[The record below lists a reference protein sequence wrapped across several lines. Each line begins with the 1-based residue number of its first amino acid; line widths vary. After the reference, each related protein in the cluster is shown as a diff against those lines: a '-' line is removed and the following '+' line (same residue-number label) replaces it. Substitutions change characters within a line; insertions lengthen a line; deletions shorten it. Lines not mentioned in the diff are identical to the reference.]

1 MKPLSKAMIF
11 IIVLVCSAIVISAI
25 VIPLVVIFV
34 IKPAAEAAEAKTAQ
48 NGEHQRAGYNTR
60 DAKQKAKVVGL
71 IILIY
76 QYEAFKQGHD
86 IYNCPCLFCNC
97 HISHCY
103 STCSYLCNKT
113 SSRGSRSK
121 NSPNGEHQRAGYNTW
136 PVHLHPLLFSF
147 LP

>member
-60 DAKQKAKVVGL
+60 DA
-71 IILIY
+71 
-76 QYEAFKQGHD
+76 
-86 IYNCPCLFCNC
+86 
-97 HISHCY
+97 
-103 STCSYLCNKT
+103 
-113 SSRGSRSK
+113 
-121 NSPNGEHQRAGYNTW
+121 
-136 PVHLHPLLFSF
+136 
-147 LP
+147 